1 MAAISPASPSKPRSW
16 WQRLGPGI
24 ITGAADDDP
33 SGIITYTQTGA
44 QLGYRSLW
52 LAPFLIPL
60 MFIAQERCARIG
72 IVTGQGLAANIRKFA
87 PRFLP
92 VLALLFLIANII
104 NIGADLGAMAAIIK
118 ILVGWPLLITSL
130 ALVSLIL
137 VLEVFLSYKVYAKY
151 LKLLTLVLLVYLLTM
166 VLVEHDWMEI
176 WRGTVGPMINFNKE
190 SLLTI
195 VAVFGTTISPYLF
208 FWQASEEVE
217 EEVAKGYLNLKQR
230 RGATQQEI
238 KTMRQDTFV
247 GMTYSNIIMWAI
259 IATAAGTLGLAGIT
273 TVATAQEAALTLRPL
288 AGEYAFLLFAVGIIG
303 IGLLAVPILAGSA
316 AYALAETFRW
326 REGLYLKFKQAPGF
340 YSIIIAATVIG
351 LLLNLLGFNPI
362 RMLYYAAVING
373 VVSLPLLVMIVSLAK
388 NKKVMGNFRTTSGQ
402 TFLGWLLVGC
412 VALAVGLLLVS
423 VLGLL

>member
-1 MAAISPASPSKPRSW
+1 MAEPISDLKLKRRSW

-33 SGIITYTQTGA
+33 SGIVTYTQAGA

-52 LAPFLIPL
+52 LAPLMIPL

-72 IVTGQGLAANIRKFA
+72 MVTGQGLAANIRKFA
-87 PRFLP
+87 PRLLLPLAFL
-92 VLALLFLIANII
+92 LLIANVI

-118 ILVGWPLLITSL
+118 ILSGWPMIITCL
-130 ALVSLIL
+130 ALVSLVLI
-137 VLEVFLSYKVYAKY
+137 LEVFLSYKVYAKY

-166 VLVEHDWMEI
+166 FLVEHDWLQI
-176 WRGTVGPMINFNKE
+176 WRGTILPVLQFHKAE
-190 SLLTI
+190 LLTV
-195 VAVFGTTISPYLF
+195 VAVCGTTISPYLF

-217 EEVAKGYLNLKQR
+217 EDVAKGYLKLKQR
-230 RGATQQEI
+230 RGATAQEI

-259 IATAAGTLGLAGIT
+259 IATAAATLGWAGIT
-273 TVATAQEAALTLRPL
+273 TVDTANEAALTLRPL
-288 AGEYAFLLFAVGIIG
+288 VGEYAFLLFAVGIIG
-303 IGLLAVPILAGSA
+303 TGLLAIPVLAGSA

-340 YSIIIAATVIG
+340 YGVIIMATVLG
-351 LLLNLLGFNPI
+351 LLLNLFGFNPI

-373 VVSLPLLVMIVSLAK
+373 VASLPLLIMIVVLAG
-388 NKKVMGNFRTTSGQ
+388 NKKIMGNFKTTPWQ
-402 TFLGWLLVGC
+402 TFWGWLLVAG
-412 VALAVGLLLVS
+412 VGTAVGFLLAS
-423 VLGLL
+423 VVGIL